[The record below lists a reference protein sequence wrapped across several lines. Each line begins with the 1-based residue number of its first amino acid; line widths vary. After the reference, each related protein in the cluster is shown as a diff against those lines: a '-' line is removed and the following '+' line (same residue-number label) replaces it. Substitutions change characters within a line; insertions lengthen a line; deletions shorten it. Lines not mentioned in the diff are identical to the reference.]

1 MKFMRWI
8 KSALYIVVAIGFSIA
23 NAGSYED
30 FFAAAKL
37 DDARTV
43 QTLLARGFDPNAR
56 DEKGQVALYLALREG
71 NFKVAEV
78 LMAHPQLAVDASNN
92 ARETPL
98 MMAALKGQTAWVRRL
113 VERGAQVQ
121 QEGWSPL
128 LYAATGP
135 ATDAVQLLLEK
146 GAAIDAPSPRG
157 DTPLM
162 MAARFGAE
170 SSVGLLLARGADR
183 SLRNDRQQTVV
194 EVAKSAGRDFLLPQ
208 LTSGVK

>member
-1 MKFMRWI
+1 MKFIRWI
-8 KSALYIVVAIGFSIA
+8 KFAIYIVVTFEVSIA
-23 NAGSYED
+23 YAGSYED
-30 FFAAAKL
+30 FFAAVKL

-43 QTLLARGFDPNAR
+43 QTLLARGFDPNSR
-56 DEKGQVALYLALREG
+56 DEQGQAALYLALREG

-78 LMAHPQLAVDASNN
+78 LVAQPQLAIDATNTV
-92 ARETPL
+92 RETPL
-98 MMAALKGQTAWVRRL
+98 MMAALKGHTVWVRRL

-121 QEGWSPL
+121 REGWSPL

-135 ATDAVQLLLEK
+135 ATDAVQLLLDK
-146 GAAIDAPSPRG
+146 GALIDAASPRG

-194 EVAKSAGRDFLLPQ
+194 EVAKAAGRDFLLPQ
-208 LTSGVK
+208 LGSGVK

>member
-1 MKFMRWI
+1 MKFIRWI
-8 KSALYIVVAIGFSIA
+8 KLAIYIIVAFGVSISH
-23 NAGSYED
+23 AGSYED
-30 FFAAAKL
+30 FFAAVKL

-43 QTLLARGFDPNAR
+43 QTLLARGFDPNSR
-56 DEKGQVALYLALREG
+56 DEQGQAALYLSLREG

-78 LMAHPQLAVDASNN
+78 LMAQPQLAIDAANTV
-92 ARETPL
+92 RETPL
-98 MMAALKGQTAWVRRL
+98 MMAALKGHTAWVRRL

-121 QEGWSPL
+121 REGWSPL

-135 ATDAVQLLLEK
+135 ATDAVQLLLDK
-146 GAAIDAPSPRG
+146 GALIDAPSPRG

-170 SSVGLLLARGADR
+170 SSVGLLLVRGANR

-194 EVAKSAGRDFLLPQ
+194 EVAKAAGRDFLLPQ